1 MTDTATRVI
10 VPVAEVAVEA
20 YRIVFGRFGL
30 LLDLAWLPL
39 LILLAAA
46 LLPGYL
52 HLYLGWAVIPSWRG
66 DALGFT
72 VENLIESLVG
82 LLCLNAF
89 AVRWHQAVLFS
100 GERGPPAGLF
110 IGAWVR
116 FLLYT
121 LLLYLVSTGVLV
133 ALLVAD
139 VESAPAY
146 LAPVASTLAM
156 LLWVGMLRC
165 SLLFPAAAFGKPL
178 GIVAAWRSMRGNS
191 WRLLGCG
198 FVACAPLV
206 VVMVL
211 IVAGVVA
218 GFQIERF
225 APSPPL
231 GFFILRGVVA
241 TCANFIIVALG
252 ATVLSIFYRRI
263 MLRGL
268 GVF

>member
-1 MTDTATRVI
+1 MTDAGTRVI
-10 VPVAEVAVEA
+10 VPIAEVAVEA
-20 YRIVFGRFGL
+20 YRAVFGRFGL

-39 LILLAAA
+39 LIMLAAT

-52 HLYLGWAVIPSWRG
+52 HLYLDWNVIPSWRG
-66 DALGFT
+66 DAMGFS
-72 VENLIESLVG
+72 VEDLIESLVG

-89 AVRWHQAVLFS
+89 AVRWHQAILFS
-100 GERGPPAGLF
+100 GERSAPAGVFL
-110 IGAWVR
+110 GAWAR

-121 LLLYLVSTGVLV
+121 LLLYLVSTGML
-133 ALLVAD
+133 ATMLIA
-139 VESAPAY
+139 EIENAPAY
-146 LAPVASTLAM
+146 LAPAASILAV

-178 GIVAAWRSMRGNS
+178 GITTAWRSMRGNS

-198 FVACAPLV
+198 FVACAPV
-206 VVMVL
+206 VVVVVL
-211 IVAGVVA
+211 IVTGVVA

-225 APSPPL
+225 APRLPL

-241 TCANFIIVALG
+241 TCANIVVVALG
-252 ATVLSIFYRRI
+252 ATVLSTFYRRI